1 MIAKRVI
8 SKTGKVEDAKEVDL
22 EIYPCATRVPAC

>member
-8 SKTGKVEDAKEVDL
+8 SKTGKVGDVKGVDL